1 MNHLKDQRIVIT
13 GGGSGLGRAIA
24 LRFAREGWRV
34 AIADINEEG
43 AAETLRLV
51 EEAGGSGFVQPCNVR
66 EVGDFERLAERLRS
80 EWSGVDVVVN
90 NAGIASA
97 GSVVESRYSDWDTT
111 LDINLMGVVRGCR
124 ELVPLLLEQGAGH
137 VVNTASFAAIATPP
151 SMAAYNVSKAA
162 VVALSES
169 LRAETIDQGV
179 DVSVACPSFF
189 KTNLADSMISPDPAM
204 KRVTEIIMDAQPVTA
219 QDVADDIYDAV
230 AKRRFMVITHK
241 DARMQWRM
249 KRMAPEFFYKMVRER
264 VKPRFEMLKK
274 AQQREQQADKE

>member
-1 MNHLKDQRIVIT
+1 MSHLKDNRIVIT
-13 GGGSGLGRAIA
+13 GGGSGLGRALAI
-24 LRFAREGWRV
+24 RFAREGWRI
-34 AIADINEEG
+34 AIADINEAG
-43 AAETLRLV
+43 ATETLKLV
-51 EEAGGSGFVQPCNVR
+51 EAAGGSGFTQTCNVR
-66 EVGDFERLAERLRS
+66 EASDFESLAQRLRD
-80 EWSGVDVVVN
+80 EWGGVDVVVN

-169 LRAETIDQGV
+169 LRAEVLDEGV

-189 KTNLADSMISPDPAM
+189 KTNLSDSMISPDPAM
-204 KRVTEIIMDAQPVTA
+204 KRVTEMIMERMPVTA
-219 QDVADDIYDAV
+219 EDVANDIYNAV
-230 AKRRFMVITHK
+230 MKRRFMVITHK
-241 DARMQWRM
+241 DAKLQWRM
-249 KRMAPEFFYKMVRER
+249 KRAAPELFYKMVRER

-274 AQQREQQADKE
+274 AQAREANKDRE

>member
-1 MNHLKDQRIVIT
+1 MTHLQDNRIVIT

-24 LRFAREGWRV
+24 LRFAREGWRL
-34 AIADINEEG
+34 ALADINQPG
-43 AAETLRLV
+43 AEETLRLIQQ
-51 EEAGGSGFVQPCNVR
+51 AGGTGFVQACDVC
-66 EVGDFERLAERLRS
+66 EAGDFEMLVQQLRAQ
-80 EWSGVDVVVN
+80 WGGVDVVVN

-137 VVNTASFAAIATPP
+137 VVNIASFAAIATPP

-169 LRAETIDQGV
+169 LRAEVIDAGV

-189 KTNLADSMISPDPAM
+189 KTNLLDSMISPDPAL
-204 KRVTEIIMDAQPVTA
+204 KKVTEKIMERMPVTA
-219 QDVADDIYDAV
+219 SDVADDIYNAV
-230 AKRRFMVITHK
+230 MQRRFMVITHK
-241 DARMQWRM
+241 DARLQWRM
-249 KRMAPEFFYKMVRER
+249 KRAAPELFYRMVRER
-264 VKPRFEMLKK
+264 MKARFQTRKPPT
-274 AQQREQQADKE
+274 AH